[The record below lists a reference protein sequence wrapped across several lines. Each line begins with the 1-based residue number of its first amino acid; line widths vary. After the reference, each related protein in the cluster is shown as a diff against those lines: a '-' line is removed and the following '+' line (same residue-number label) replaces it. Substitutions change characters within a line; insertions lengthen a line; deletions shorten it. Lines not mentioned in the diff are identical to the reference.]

1 MEYGGLFL
9 TLKNT
14 LVVVDDQ
21 RVKPAT
27 GMVDT
32 ANLAITST
40 GNIVTIVIVDN
51 EESN

>member
-9 TLKNT
+9 TLKDT
-14 LVVVDDQ
+14 LVIVNDQ

-27 GMVDT
+27 GMVNT

-40 GNIVTIVIVDN
+40 GNVVTIIIVDN

>member
-21 RVKPAT
+21 RVKSAT
-27 GMVDT
+27 GIIST
-32 ANLAITST
+32 SNLAITST

-51 EESN
+51 EKSN